1 MNSIPQV
8 ATAELSDAHLDN
20 VSGGL
25 AADVSGGGFL
35 HAAAGPLCV
44 DVFTAGSAEGVTAGV
59 SVHAAH

>member
-8 ATAELSDAHLDN
+8 ETAEISDAHLDN
-20 VSGGL
+20 VAGGL

-35 HAAAGPLCV
+35 HATAGGLCV
-44 DVFTAGSAEGVTAGV
+44 DVFTAGSAEGAAAGV